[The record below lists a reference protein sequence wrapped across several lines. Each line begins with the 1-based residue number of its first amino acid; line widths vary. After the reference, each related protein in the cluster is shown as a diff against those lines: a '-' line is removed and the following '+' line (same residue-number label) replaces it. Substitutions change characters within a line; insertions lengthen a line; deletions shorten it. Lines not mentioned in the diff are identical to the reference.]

1 MCTTK
6 EAADQAGSHKWR
18 ELGLFRGKVS
28 DFSKLSKCP
37 DCPKRKMLKISELQW
52 SSIAKAPDRAFENF
66 IEIIKKKEKNL
77 KETLR
82 PCGARKQVL
91 SHQRKGGGDQMTIQ
105 DFLLPWK

>member
-18 ELGLFRGKVS
+18 ELGLFRGKVR

-37 DCPKRKMLKISELQW
+37 NCPERKMLKISELQW

-66 IEIIKKKEKNL
+66 IEIIKKKKKPKGNTPALRCEEASTL
-77 KETLR
+77 PPKEGWR
-82 PCGARKQVL
+82 
-91 SHQRKGGGDQMTIQ
+91 
-105 DFLLPWK
+105 